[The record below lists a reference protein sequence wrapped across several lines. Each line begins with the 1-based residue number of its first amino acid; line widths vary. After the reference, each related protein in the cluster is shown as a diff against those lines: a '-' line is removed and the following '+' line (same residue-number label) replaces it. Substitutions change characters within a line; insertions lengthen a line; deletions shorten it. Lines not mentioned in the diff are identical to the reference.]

1 MRAAQELGR
10 FTRTA
15 YLAMSNRTL
24 AAVFCGL
31 TLGVFAALPAAAAA
45 AAPAATPSASPTP
58 TPSPTPGPPYGN
70 MNWREIG
77 PATAGGRVAAV
88 AGSATDPKLYY
99 IGSGG
104 GGVWKSSNSGQ
115 TWDAVF
121 SKEAV
126 AAIGAV
132 TIDPTDNNTVWV
144 GTGEDNPRNDVS
156 YGNGIYKTVD
166 GGDHWVNMGLAATKQ
181 ISRIAVDP
189 RNHNHVVVA
198 TQGDLFND
206 GPDRGVYVTDD
217 GGKTWKKT
225 LYTGPETGASDLA
238 MDPQNP
244 NVLYAGMWQFQRRP
258 WTFVSGGDTDGLY
271 KSTDGGNSWKRLTG
285 NGLPT
290 DTTGRIGLA
299 IAPSNGNRVYALIES
314 KQGILWRSDD
324 GGDHWT
330 MVSKNTLVDQ
340 RPFYFTH
347 IAVDPK
353 NPDIVYGVS
362 EALSK
367 STDGGKTFKAI
378 ADGVHVDYHAIW
390 IAPNDPTRIM
400 VGEDG
405 GYALTLDDGD
415 NWFFSANLPI
425 AQIYRVGLSN
435 ENPYWVCGGLQD
447 NNGWCGPSNS
457 QDPSGIQ
464 NKAWIAVAGGDG
476 EWTVPDP
483 VDPNYIWADSE
494 NGAVTVINKV
504 TKDGWFIEP
513 YLQTAI
519 ESFDNRVAKVRWNWE
534 TPIAFAPWDGHIGWV
549 AGNVLF
555 QTTDRGL
562 HWKII
567 SPDLTRNVKEHQAP
581 SGGPITHDV
590 SGAEESDT
598 ILDIEGSKLHQGEI
612 WVGTDDGLIQLTLDD
627 GKHWRNVTP
636 PNAPEYGRFASI
648 SPSPLRDGTAYAIND
663 GHYTGDSKPYVF
675 VTHDFGKT
683 WSSITSGLPQ
693 AEWARSIGA
702 DIRNPNLVYL
712 GTEEGF
718 WISYDGGATWKAFKN
733 NLPTVSVHD
742 IRMQQQ
748 FDDLVIATHGR
759 SIYIMD
765 DMTPIQQLQTA
776 TAAGTYMFPISV
788 SYQYNTREDDEGTY
802 TNYAAPNPPAGAIID
817 YYLDAEQKTPPT
829 LKIIDQT
836 GAVVRTYQG
845 THEVEKKQVPYVP
858 NKVGLNRFV
867 WDWAIDGPV
876 KWTGAAKKAYQ
887 GPEDGPLVPPGRYI
901 AQLTLGNKTF
911 THSFIVKPD
920 PRTLYTQAQIVESYR
935 FARAGEAMFSQVDT
949 MLNNLDTVKKSID
962 DGIAA
967 AKKAADSAT
976 QTKLESIEAARTTVF
991 DQLTANY
998 QNDEDSI
1005 QMPGKVREDVQTIM
1019 FFGGAVITPSMRDY
1033 AHRVEGDLKNATANY
1048 NAFVATQLPAL
1059 NQALT
1064 TLKLKAVTIP

>member
-1 MRAAQELGR
+1 
-10 FTRTA
+10 
-15 YLAMSNRTL
+15 
-24 AAVFCGL
+24 
-31 TLGVFAALPAAAAA
+31 
-45 AAPAATPSASPTP
+45 
-58 TPSPTPGPPYGN
+58 
-70 MNWREIG
+70 
-77 PATAGGRVAAV
+77 
-88 AGSATDPKLYY
+88 
-99 IGSGG
+99 
-104 GGVWKSSNSGQ
+104 
-115 TWDAVF
+115 
-121 SKEAV
+121 
-126 AAIGAV
+126 
-132 TIDPTDNNTVWV
+132 
-144 GTGEDNPRNDVS
+144 
-156 YGNGIYKTVD
+156 
-166 GGDHWVNMGLAATKQ
+166 
-181 ISRIAVDP
+181 
-189 RNHNHVVVA
+189 
-198 TQGDLFND
+198 
-206 GPDRGVYVTDD
+206 
-217 GGKTWKKT
+217 
-225 LYTGPETGASDLA
+225 
-238 MDPQNP
+238 
-244 NVLYAGMWQFQRRP
+244 
-258 WTFVSGGDTDGLY
+258 
-271 KSTDGGNSWKRLTG
+271 
-285 NGLPT
+285 
-290 DTTGRIGLA
+290 
-299 IAPSNGNRVYALIES
+299 
-314 KQGILWRSDD
+314 
-324 GGDHWT
+324 
-330 MVSKNTLVDQ
+330 TLVDQ

-976 QTKLESIEAARTTVF
+976 QSKLESIEAARTTVF